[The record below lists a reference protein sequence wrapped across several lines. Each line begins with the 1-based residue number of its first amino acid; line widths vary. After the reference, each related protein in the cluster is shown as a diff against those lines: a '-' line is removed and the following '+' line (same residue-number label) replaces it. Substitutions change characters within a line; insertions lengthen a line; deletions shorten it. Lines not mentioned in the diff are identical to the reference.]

1 MIGFCKVHNGAYLRR
16 GRVSRKLA
24 FEAFGRLDLPR
35 NDLLQY
41 QQYGQVFNL
50 KRNVLFITRILHL
63 ELSAIMPVANRVVLA
78 RARWTSPSIWRVGQR
93 LARPLLSTVS
103 EVHNWRPSQERMA
116 QKYCI
121 KGSLSPVKD
130 GNGLELVIIDISV
143 ETAGVLI
150 SFFSK
155 KSSMYKGLSLVRSNL
170 AIIFN
175 T

>member
-50 KRNVLFITRILHL
+50 ERNVLFITRILHL

-78 RARWTSPSIWRVGQR
+78 LARCTSSSIRRLEHR
-93 LARPLLSTVS
+93 LARPLLITAPEFHS
-103 EVHNWRPSQERMA
+103 WKPSQEHV
-116 QKYCI
+116 
-121 KGSLSPVKD
+121 VKS
-130 GNGLELVIIDISV
+130 ISWKV
-143 ETAGVLI
+143 HSVQ
-150 SFFSK
+150 
-155 KSSMYKGLSLVRSNL
+155 
-170 AIIFN
+170 
-175 T
+175 